1 MIRVKRAYDAPAASD
16 GARFLVDRLWPRG
29 VKKEALKVRDWLRAV
44 SPSNELRTRFGH
56 EPARWKEFQRRYFA
70 ELDKNPQALEPLL
83 EAAREG
89 DVTLVFSAR
98 DTERNNAVALKNYLE
113 GRLKAR
119 RGEDA
124 SAGKP
129 NP

>member
-29 VKKEALKVRDWLRAV
+29 VKKESLKVQDWLRAI

-56 EPARWKEFQRRYFA
+56 EPDKWKEFQRRYFA
-70 ELDKNPQALEPLL
+70 ELDTNQQGLQPLL
-83 EAAREG
+83 EAARDG

-113 GRLKAR
+113 EVIKAKRGRTT
-119 RGEDA
+119 
-124 SAGKP
+124 GK
-129 NP
+129 NC

>member
-29 VKKEALKVRDWLRAV
+29 VKKESLKVQDWLRAL

-56 EPARWKEFQRRYFA
+56 EPDKWKEFQRRYFA
-70 ELDKNPQALEPLL
+70 ELDTNQQGLQPLL
-83 EAAREG
+83 EAARDG

-113 GRLKAR
+113 EVIKAKRGRTT
-119 RGEDA
+119 
-124 SAGKP
+124 GK
-129 NP
+129 NC

>member
-29 VKKEALKVRDWLRAV
+29 VKKESLKVQDWLRAI
-44 SPSNELRTRFGH
+44 SPSNELRTQFGH
-56 EPARWKEFQRRYFA
+56 EPDKWKEFQRRYFA
-70 ELDKNPQALEPLL
+70 ELDKTPQALQPLL

-98 DTERNNAVALKNYLE
+98 DTEHNNAVALKSYLE
-113 GRLKAR
+113 ARLT
-119 RGEDA
+119 
-124 SAGKP
+124 AGGAWIAKRKQ
-129 NP
+129 